1 MTLTSC
7 SGELPTLRTANEKSI
22 LSPWWTCAGPDL
34 TTSMAGTS
42 FVLTNVQR
50 TVSPAATRM
59 LAVRVPTAPVLSPS
73 LQVIDLR
80 R

>member
-1 MTLTSC
+1 MVHD
-7 SGELPTLRTANEKSI
+7 
-22 LSPWWTCAGPDL
+22 CAGPDL
-34 TTSMAGTS
+34 TTSMPGAS

-73 LQVIDLR
+73 LQVID
-80 R
+80 